1 MIGSGCDGTAPPG
14 WIVKSIGAVT
24 PGGNGIGLRSMGT
37 GVIVICETGF
47 PPGQVILVP
56 AGMVTTRLLAQRI
69 PDGEAATWH

>member
-1 MIGSGCDGTAPPG
+1 MTNISRYTSG
-14 WIVKSIGAVT
+14 
-24 PGGNGIGLRSMGT
+24 GLDRSMGT